1 MPVSGPRVG
10 LALGGGGAR
19 GLAHV
24 AVLEVFDD
32 LGLRPCAIAGTS
44 MGAIIGALYASG
56 RTGASLHESI
66 HDLAITESAR
76 SRLRRGAGAG
86 WLELVRPEWEK
97 GGMLNVE
104 RFHDRLAGMISA
116 ASFEDLEIPLKVVAA
131 SFWEREQVVL
141 DTGELLP
148 ALRASSALPALF
160 RPVVIDGRV
169 LIDGGAVNPV
179 PFDLVADDCDLTV
192 AVNVAGRPR
201 RPRRRREGM
210 PTLTQALFNTFQIA
224 QATIVR
230 QKLERRRPDIYIEPD
245 IVGIRVLEF
254 QRADEILEHAEPAK
268 RQLRAELEAALA
280 LDG

>member
-1 MPVSGPRVG
+1 VG

-24 AVLEVFDD
+24 AALEVFDE
-32 LGLRPCAIAGTS
+32 LGVRPCAIAGTS
-44 MGAIIGALYASG
+44 MGAIIGALYAAG
-56 RTGASLHESI
+56 RPGAELHEAI
-66 HDLAITESAR
+66 HELAITESAR

-104 RFHDRLAGMISA
+104 RFHDRLAAMIPA
-116 ASFEDLEIPLKVVAA
+116 RTFEELSIPLKVVAA

-141 DTGELLP
+141 EAGELLP
-148 ALRASSALPALF
+148 ALQASSALPALF

-179 PFDLVADDCDLTV
+179 PFDLIQDDCTLTV

-201 RPRRRREGM
+201 TPRRKRDGM

-230 QKLERRRPDIYIEPD
+230 HKLERRPPDIYLEPD

-254 QRADEILEHAEPAK
+254 QRADQILAQAEPAK
-268 RQLRAELEAALA
+268 ESLRRQLHAL
-280 LDG
+280 LS

>member
-1 MPVSGPRVG
+1 MTRPRVG

-44 MGAIIGALYASG
+44 MGAIIGALYAAG
-56 RTGASLHESI
+56 RTGADLHASI

-104 RFHDRLAGMISA
+104 RFHDRLSEMIPA
-116 ASFEDLEIPLKVVAA
+116 QRFEDLDIPLKVVAA

-141 DTGELLP
+141 EAGDLLP

-179 PFDLVADDCDLTV
+179 PFDLIADDCDITV

-201 RPRRRREGM
+201 PPRQKRAGM

-254 QRADEILEHAEPAK
+254 QRVDQILEHAEPAK
-268 RQLRAELEAALA
+268 QQLRAELEAILSRRE
-280 LDG
+280 

>member
-1 MPVSGPRVG
+1 MSKPRVG

-24 AVLEVFDD
+24 AVLEVFDE

-56 RTGASLHESI
+56 QTGASLHESI
-66 HDLAITESAR
+66 HELAITESAR

-116 ASFEDLEIPLKVVAA
+116 QRFEDLEIPLKVVAA
-131 SFWEREQVVL
+131 AFWEREQVVL
-141 DTGELLP
+141 ESGELLP

-179 PFDLVADDCDLTV
+179 PFDLIHDDCDITV
-192 AVNVAGRPR
+192 AINVAGRPR
-201 RPRRRREGM
+201 PPRRRRAGM

-224 QATIVR
+224 QATIVQ

-254 QRADEILEHAEPAK
+254 QRVDQILEQAEPAK
-268 RQLRAELEAALA
+268 RQLRAA
-280 LDG
+280 LDEVLARSA

>member
-1 MPVSGPRVG
+1 MSRPRVG

-24 AVLEVFDD
+24 AVLEVFDE
-32 LGLRPCAIAGTS
+32 LGVRPCAIAGTS
-44 MGAIIGALYASG
+44 IGAIIGALYASG

-76 SRLRRGAGAG
+76 SRIRRGAGAG
-86 WLELVRPEWEK
+86 WLELVRPEWGK

-104 RFHDRLAGMISA
+104 RFHDRLAGMIA
-116 ASFEDLEIPLKVVAA
+116 VRTFEELEIPLKVVAA

-141 DTGELLP
+141 ESGELLP

-160 RPVVIDGRV
+160 RPVVIGGRT

-179 PFDLVADDCDLTV
+179 PFDLIIDDCDITV

-201 RPRRRREGM
+201 PPRRRRAGM

-230 QKLERRRPDIYIEPD
+230 QKLERRRPDIYLEPD
-245 IVGIRVLEF
+245 IVGVRVLEF
-254 QRADEILEHAEPAK
+254 QRADRILEHAEHAK
-268 RQLRAELEAALA
+268 RQLREELEGLLA
-280 LDG
+280 RWR